1 MKNKEQ
7 QTNGLLTKKDIDKAA
22 WSYIFFAQA
31 TQNFERMMGL
41 AFCHVMEPIL
51 KKIYKDN
58 PVLQH
63 RTTAWCPDSRY
74 YHCYGRGESKR
85 RRRQRGTDRQHQECA
100 DGTICRNW

>member
-41 AFCHVMEPIL
+41 ALLSC
-51 KKIYKDN
+51 
-58 PVLQH
+58 
-63 RTTAWCPDSRY
+63 
-74 YHCYGRGESKR
+74 
-85 RRRQRGTDRQHQECA
+85 
-100 DGTICRNW
+100 DGTNLKEDL